1 MNDPRILA
9 IFSVVFILLGGYNG
23 YIGLK
28 RVNQARARG
37 QQTVWY
43 KQINL
48 LTGIEYILLSL
59 VFLMSIG
66 LRSGLIP
73 SSMRVIITPFYIVVL
88 LVTAVMA
95 FMVIRQAF
103 ANSRRPQTRTAAQSN
118 GAVEPADAGDSQM
131 TPEQRAAYQER
142 RRERRRNAAAARRR
156 RSGKT

>member
-1 MNDPRILA
+1 MSDPRFLA
-9 IFSVVFILLGGYNG
+9 IFSVVFILLGSYNV

-28 RVNQARARG
+28 RINQARARG
-37 QQTVWY
+37 QQIVWY

-48 LTGIEYILLSL
+48 LTGIEYILLSV

-73 SSMRVIITPFYIVVL
+73 SSMRVITTPFYIVVL

-118 GAVEPADAGDSQM
+118 GAGEPASTDDSQM

-156 RSGKT
+156 RSGKA

>member
-1 MNDPRILA
+1 MNNPSILA
-9 IFSVVFILLGGYNG
+9 IFSVVFILLGGYNV
-23 YIGLK
+23 YVGLK
-28 RVNQARARG
+28 RINQARARG

-48 LTGIEYILLSL
+48 LTGIEYILLSV

-73 SSMRVIITPFYIVVL
+73 SSMRIITTPFYIVVL

-103 ANSRRPQTRTAAQSN
+103 ANSRRPQVRTAAQSN
-118 GAVEPADAGDSQM
+118 GAVESADTGDNQM
-131 TPEQRAAYQER
+131 NTEQRAAYQER

-156 RSGKT
+156 RAGKA

>member
-1 MNDPRILA
+1 MSDPRILA
-9 IFSVVFILLGGYNG
+9 IFCVVFILLGSYNV

-28 RVNQARARG
+28 RINQARARG

-48 LTGIEYILLSL
+48 LTGIEYILLSV

-73 SSMRVIITPFYIVVL
+73 SSMRVIATPFYIVVL

-103 ANSRRPQTRTAAQSN
+103 ANSRRPQARTTSQSN
-118 GAVEPADAGDSQM
+118 GAGEPAITGDNQV
-131 TPEQRAAYQER
+131 TQEQRAAYQER
-142 RRERRRNAAAARRR
+142 RRERRRNSAAARRR
-156 RSGKT
+156 RSGKA

>member
-1 MNDPRILA
+1 MSDPRFLA
-9 IFSVVFILLGGYNG
+9 IFSVVFILLGSYNV

-28 RVNQARARG
+28 RINQARARG
-37 QQTVWY
+37 QQIVWY

-48 LTGIEYILLSL
+48 LTGIEYILLSV

-73 SSMRVIITPFYIVVL
+73 SSMRVITTPFYIVVL

-103 ANSRRPQTRTAAQSN
+103 ANSRRPQTRTAVRSN
-118 GAVEPADAGDSQM
+118 GPRTRNDGGSAGAMPLLLAAGALAKHDD
-131 TPEQRAAYQER
+131 AYQ
-142 RRERRRNAAAARRR
+142 ACICY
-156 RSGKT
+156 SML

>member
-9 IFSVVFILLGGYNG
+9 IFSVVFILLGGYNV

-28 RVNQARARG
+28 RINQARARG

-48 LTGIEYILLSL
+48 LTGIEYILLSV

-73 SSMRVIITPFYIVVL
+73 SSMRVITTPFYIVVL
-88 LVTAVMA
+88 LATAVMA
-95 FMVIRQAF
+95 FMVIRLAF
-103 ANSRRPQTRTAAQSN
+103 ANSRRPQARTSVQSN
-118 GAVEPADAGDSQM
+118 GAGEPASTDESQM
-131 TPEQRAAYQER
+131 TLEQRAAYQER

-156 RSGKT
+156 RTGKA

>member
-9 IFSVVFILLGGYNG
+9 IFSVVFILLGGYNV

-28 RVNQARARG
+28 RIKQARARG

-103 ANSRRPQTRTAAQSN
+103 ANSRRPQTRTTVQSN
-118 GAVEPADAGDSQM
+118 GAGEPASTDDSQM

-156 RSGKT
+156 RSGKA

>member
-9 IFSVVFILLGGYNG
+9 IFSVVFILLGSYNV

-28 RVNQARARG
+28 RINQARARG

-118 GAVEPADAGDSQM
+118 GAGEPTSTDESQM

-156 RSGKT
+156 RSGKV